1 MRTFLLFSLI
11 WCALPTVAQI
21 TLEVTGIPV
30 VTPAGSPVHVA
41 GTFNGWDP
49 GAEPWKLTDPGT
61 GTLTLTF
68 NPSTGTHQYKFT
80 RGSWAS
86 VEGTSGG
93 GFLPNRTFTYNG
105 SPKTVTVSI
114 AGWEDLGGNPG
125 GSTASPNVQLLEDSF
140 YMPQLDRYR
149 KIRVWL
155 PPDYAKSNLHYPVV
169 YMQDGQNLFDK
180 ATSFA
185 GEWRVDE
192 SMDSL
197 AAAGHPTAILVGI
210 DNGGAHRIAEYSPWK
225 HPTYGGGQGLAY
237 IDFIAETLKP
247 FIDSQFRTLPDRMH
261 TAILGSS
268 MGGLISL
275 AAAFHRQDVFG
286 KVGALSSS
294 FWFSDSCYQQVSSVG
309 IQQPLRIA
317 LLAGSKEGSTQVKD
331 MLAMRDTLLA
341 AGQGPQDLRA
351 QAHAD
356 GTHSEWYWAR
366 EFPETFLFLFGEES
380 SSVGETQEGSPWQIR
395 YDSVQ
400 GIVAVST
407 PDPGS
412 WELTVSNLSGQVVE
426 RLRHGGDLTTSRSRW
441 PEGVLFLSIHRD
453 GQILFTSKV
462 P

>member
-1 MRTFLLFSLI
+1 MRSALLIALI
-11 WCALPTVAQI
+11 FRTCLAQAQI
-21 TLEVTGIPV
+21 TIEVTGLPA
-30 VTPAGSPVHVA
+30 VTPPGASLHVA
-41 GTFNGWDP
+41 GTVNGWDP
-49 GAEPWKLTDPGT
+49 GSAAWKLGDPGT
-61 GTLTLTF
+61 GTLSITF
-68 NPSTGTHQYKFT
+68 TPAVGIHQYKFT

-93 GFLPNRTFTYNG
+93 GFLPNRSFSYNG
-105 SPKTVTVSI
+105 TPKTLQVSV

-125 GSTASPNVQLLEDSF
+125 NSTASPNVQLLEDSF

-155 PPDYAKSNLHYPVV
+155 PPGYATSSAHYPVV

-197 AAAGHPTAILVGI
+197 VAAGHPAAIIVGI
-210 DNGGAHRIAEYSPWK
+210 DNGGGQRINEYSPWK
-225 HPTYGGGQGLAY
+225 NSTYGGGQGLAY
-237 IDFIAETLKP
+237 IDFLAETLKP
-247 FIDSQFRTLPDRMH
+247 FIDSQFRTLPEREH
-261 TAILGSS
+261 TAVLGSS
-268 MGGLISL
+268 MGGLISM

-294 FWFSDSCYQQVSSVG
+294 FWFSDSCYQQVTTAG

-317 LLAGSKEGSTQVKD
+317 LIAGSKEGSTQVKD
-331 MLAMRDTLLA
+331 MFAMRDTLLA
-341 AGQGPQDLRA
+341 AGQSPVDLRA
-351 QAHAD
+351 EAHAD

-366 EFPETFLFLFGEES
+366 EFPKVYLFLFGEES
-380 SSVGETQEGSPWQIR
+380 TPVAEVQPAADWQVR

-400 GIVAVST
+400 GLVAVAV
-407 PDPGS
+407 PDERA
-412 WELTVSNLSGQVVE
+412 WELTVSNLSGQVLEVI
-426 RLRHGGDLTTSRSRW
+426 RCNGGFTTQRSRW
-441 PEGVLFLSIHRD
+441 PGGPLVLAVHRD
-453 GQILFTSKV
+453 GRIVASGKL